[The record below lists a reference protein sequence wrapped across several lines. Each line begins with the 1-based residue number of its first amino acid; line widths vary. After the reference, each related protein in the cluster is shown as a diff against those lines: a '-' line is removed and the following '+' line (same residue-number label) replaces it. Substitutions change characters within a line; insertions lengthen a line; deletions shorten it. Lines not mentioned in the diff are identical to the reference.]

1 MGMLDHI
8 WLGIVAVFTAD
19 PVFSLGP
26 IPISITVMMVFLGF
40 VLGVVVGAT
49 PGLGGPS
56 AMAISLPILISIF
69 GFEASALLPVLG
81 FLVGIMKGST
91 IGGAVPAIL
100 FNTPGTPDSLMTT
113 LDGYPMTQRGK
124 AGKALRVAHF
134 SSVSGDTFSDIV
146 LITAAPSLAIL
157 VERFLD
163 FPEKAALIILSLAFI
178 ASVVGTNVWK
188 GLLAAMLGMFFA
200 YIGTGE
206 DGYPRLSLGTEGLA
220 NGLPLVSVILGVLIL
235 GAIFEGLEI
244 MWREMR
250 EKAVITEVKMT
261 GDNKL
266 RSSDIKSILPYIGI
280 SAVIGTMVGAL
291 PGIGSTL
298 AATLGYAS
306 GRKMHKGEP
315 KFGEGAPEG
324 VAATEAANSS
334 VAGANLIPVLS
345 LGIPGNVSAV
355 FIILAM
361 ESIGGFNP
369 GPTVFRLFP
378 DQINPEMVIAF
389 GLFTAMIFANVL
401 NWTLGGVFMRSMG
414 IMIRVPKQRL
424 MPIILLLTL
433 TSIYAQQTSIFAV
446 YVTLFFGVIGYLMR
460 KLDLSVLPFVIAFIL
475 ANNLEE
481 AMRQAFAVTG
491 ANPWFLFSSPVATGF
506 MVLAVVVVIFF
517 SRRRTIPGRRVFPEG
532 DTV

>member
-1 MGMLDHI
+1 
-8 WLGIVAVFTAD
+8 
-19 PVFSLGP
+19 
-26 IPISITVMMVFLGF
+26 
-40 VLGVVVGAT
+40 
-49 PGLGGPS
+49 
-56 AMAISLPILISIF
+56 
-69 GFEASALLPVLG
+69 
-81 FLVGIMKGST
+81 
-91 IGGAVPAIL
+91 
-100 FNTPGTPDSLMTT
+100 
-113 LDGYPMTQRGK
+113 
-124 AGKALRVAHF
+124 
-134 SSVSGDTFSDIV
+134 
-146 LITAAPSLAIL
+146 
-157 VERFLD
+157 
-163 FPEKAALIILSLAFI
+163 
-178 ASVVGTNVWK
+178 
-188 GLLAAMLGMFFA
+188 
-200 YIGTGE
+200 
-206 DGYPRLSLGTEGLA
+206 
-220 NGLPLVSVILGVLIL
+220 
-235 GAIFEGLEI
+235 

-280 SAVIGTMVGAL
+280 SAIIGTMVGAL